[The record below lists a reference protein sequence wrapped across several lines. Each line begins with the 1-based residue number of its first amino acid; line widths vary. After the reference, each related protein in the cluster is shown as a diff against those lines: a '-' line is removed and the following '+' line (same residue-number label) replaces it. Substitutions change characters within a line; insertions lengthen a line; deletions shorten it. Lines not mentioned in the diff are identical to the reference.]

1 MPIKVNSGRQS
12 SIWVYQPIAFSDMAS
27 GVAQAA
33 VNLPVDAVVVGGAL
47 VTTTAFNSATSDTLN
62 VGDSASATRY
72 ASAADI
78 HAAGRIALT
87 LTGYK
92 VTAPTRQVLVTWTGT
107 GTAPTAGEVI
117 LQLEYIVSYRADA
130 AQD

>member
-1 MPIKVNSGRQS
+1 MAIKVNSGRQS
-12 SIWVYQPIAFSDMAS
+12 SIWVYQPILFGDVVS

-33 VNLPVDAVVVGGAL
+33 VNLPVDAVVVGGA
-47 VTTTAFNSATSDTLN
+47 VVVNTAFNSATSDTIN
-62 VGDSASATRY
+62 VGDSVSATRY
-72 ASAADI
+72 ASAANI
-78 HAAGRIALT
+78 HAIGHIALT

-92 VTAPTRQVLVTWTGT
+92 VTSATRQVLVTWTGT

>member
-12 SIWVYQPIAFSDMAS
+12 SIWVYQPIAFGDVVS

-47 VTTTAFNSATSDTLN
+47 VTITAFNSATSDTLN
-62 VGDSASATRY
+62 VGDSANATRY
-72 ASAADI
+72 ASAANI
-78 HAAGRIALT
+78 HTAGRIALT

-92 VTAPTRQVLVTWTGT
+92 TLSTTRQVLVTWTGT
-107 GTAPTAGEVI
+107 GAAPTAGDVI
-117 LQLEYIVSYRADA
+117 LQMEYIVSYRADA
-130 AQD
+130 VQE